1 TSLFIRINDRC
12 LDNRRSAGNGAD
24 NHELFRQRRAL
35 YVAVVRMLDHFC
47 NDDDSARRRFA
58 RKKCN
63 AARDPRRN
71 RTARARRESG
81 AAVADRASRSIV
93 ARPDRTRCAPT
104 FAWAAFGE
112 RGSGGNTRPPR
123 NGSLRERSH
132 RSRSDHRHRATTRFD
147 WRGLWPGARFFPSRL
162 EFRRIRYASDR
173 ARHCRSVECNCL
185 WTFDRGTDL
194 DRLQLF
200 LEKGGSD
207 VGRNGN
213 ACRRVNQQMLLWAL
227 LARRD
232 VDSISAT
239 GIGTDAGASG
249 VTVRRILRYELRR
262 PQTQSAHH
270 HYS

>member
-1 TSLFIRINDRC
+1 MYYYWCNCYFFFFFFFFFFQAEDGIRDGTVTGVQTCALPIYLTLPFIQTNDCC

-35 YVAVVRMLDHFC
+35 YVAVARMLDHFGD
-47 NDDDSARRRFA
+47 DDDSARRRFA

-132 RSRSDHRHRATTRFD
+132 SSRSDHRHRATTRFD

-173 ARHCRSVECNCL
+173 ARHC
-185 WTFDRGTDL
+185 
-194 DRLQLF
+194 
-200 LEKGGSD
+200 
-207 VGRNGN
+207 
-213 ACRRVNQQMLLWAL
+213 
-227 LARRD
+227 
-232 VDSISAT
+232 
-239 GIGTDAGASG
+239 
-249 VTVRRILRYELRR
+249 
-262 PQTQSAHH
+262 
-270 HYS
+270 